1 MKQIRYTAEQKRWA
15 VEQMKPPLNR
25 TVVEVAK
32 ETGIT
37 EVSLRTW
44 RDAARQ
50 GGQFVPAG
58 QPSERWS
65 SSEKFRVVLETAPLS
80 EQETAAYCR
89 AKGVLPEYV
98 QQWRQACEQA
108 NDSAERVGSWGGS
121 SIRTHARGSVDSSV
135 SCAAR
140 TKLWRRRPRCW
151 YSEKKPT
158 RSGARARTPDQHPRS
173 RPSHGVDR

>member
-108 NDSAERVGSWGGS
+108 NDSAERVGELG
-121 SIRTHARGSVDSSV
+121 RVVNPHARERIRGLERELRRKNEALAET
-135 SCAAR
+135 AALLVLR
-140 TKLWRRRPRCW
+140 
-151 YSEKKPT
+151 KKADAIWGT
-158 RSGARARTPDQHPRS
+158 GEDA
-173 RPSHGVDR
+173 